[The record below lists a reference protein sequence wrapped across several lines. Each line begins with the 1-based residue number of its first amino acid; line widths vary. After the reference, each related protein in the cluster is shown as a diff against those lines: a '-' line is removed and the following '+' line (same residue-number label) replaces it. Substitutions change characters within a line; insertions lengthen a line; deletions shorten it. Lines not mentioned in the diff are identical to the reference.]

1 MRPPIA
7 LVCPAVALGI
17 LGTAAQVVLVRE
29 LLVAF
34 TGNEL
39 TIALTL
45 AVWVL
50 AVAAGS
56 LVFAKMSPS
65 RRPSAATIV
74 IITALAVPFQVVSI
88 RLLHA
93 AVSGVGEMLSPWI
106 MALLAL
112 AGASPPAVL
121 TGAAFVALAAGAAG
135 ATSERPLP
143 LVYGFEALGA
153 ALAGL
158 ALGAYL
164 LDAWNP
170 LAIVALAGLVG
181 LAGAWA
187 ALPAAAPR
195 RRAWPRKVVLAAA
208 AAVLL
213 VLIAG
218 SNRADWALRQAEWR
232 PLKLGLVTES
242 RYNCIVVASRDSIHH
257 FYETGAL
264 AFTIPDPMYAEESAH
279 IPLAY
284 HPGPHRVLVIGG
296 VGSGVIGEILKH
308 KCVIAVDYVEPDPVL
323 VSAIE
328 TFAPPGWLRGTLPG
342 LVGAYYG
349 DGREYVA
356 RTRSMYDVAIVCV
369 GSPTTLQVNR
379 YYTLEFLRSAERILD
394 RNGILA
400 LKIPVGGS
408 YLGPDAG
415 SLVATIVEAAR
426 KVFPN
431 VLVLPGEYVHI
442 LASPGLDLA
451 GQTGLVSE
459 RLARRRVEASY
470 VNQFVLWD
478 RLSPRRIAEVDSV
491 LAVYDSGV
499 ANSDL
504 RPVAFS
510 SAISIWQK
518 HFRGGGLVSRLSGS
532 LTSPRAGLL
541 LLAAGLVCAAAC
553 GLVRGARASFPDLL
567 ALYFVG
573 LTTMSTQIL
582 CILGYQIASGY
593 IYSRIAAIV
602 AAFMVGMGVAA
613 TLCGL
618 SRRIAS
624 QRWTS
629 YLAGLGLALSPMVVL
644 AALRRLGG
652 DPRQMPAGAADVVF
666 PAIALATGFL
676 GGLAFAQRSAA
687 MESRIP
693 AVSRRAALAYSADLA
708 GACVAGL
715 ATGLLMVPGLGM
727 AGTAYAI
734 SGAGLAALAV
744 VAIWKSTCLRCPP
757 R

>member
-1 MRPPIA
+1 M
-7 LVCPAVALGI
+7 
-17 LGTAAQVVLVRE
+17 
-29 LLVAF
+29 
-34 TGNEL
+34 
-39 TIALTL
+39 
-45 AVWVL
+45 
-50 AVAAGS
+50 
-56 LVFAKMSPS
+56 
-65 RRPSAATIV
+65 
-74 IITALAVPFQVVSI
+74 
-88 RLLHA
+88 
-93 AVSGVGEMLSPWI
+93 
-106 MALLAL
+106 
-112 AGASPPAVL
+112 
-121 TGAAFVALAAGAAG
+121 
-135 ATSERPLP
+135 
-143 LVYGFEALGA
+143 
-153 ALAGL
+153 
-158 ALGAYL
+158 
-164 LDAWNP
+164 
-170 LAIVALAGLVG
+170 
-181 LAGAWA
+181 
-187 ALPAAAPR
+187 
-195 RRAWPRKVVLAAA
+195 
-208 AAVLL
+208 
-213 VLIAG
+213 
-218 SNRADWALRQAEWR
+218 
-232 PLKLGLVTES
+232 
-242 RYNCIVVASRDSIHH
+242 
-257 FYETGAL
+257 
-264 AFTIPDPMYAEESAH
+264 
-279 IPLAY
+279 
-284 HPGPHRVLVIGG
+284 
-296 VGSGVIGEILKH
+296 
-308 KCVIAVDYVEPDPVL
+308 
-323 VSAIE
+323 
-328 TFAPPGWLRGTLPG
+328 
-342 LVGAYYG
+342 
-349 DGREYVA
+349 
-356 RTRSMYDVAIVCV
+356 
-369 GSPTTLQVNR
+369 
-379 YYTLEFLRSAERILD
+379 
-394 RNGILA
+394 
-400 LKIPVGGS
+400 
-408 YLGPDAG
+408 GPDAG

-491 LAVYDSGV
+491 LAVYNPGV

-504 RPVAFS
+504 RPMAFS

-573 LTTMSTQIL
+573 LTTMSTQVL

-618 SRRIAS
+618 SRRMAS
-624 QRWTS
+624 QRWSS

-652 DPRQMPAGAADVVF
+652 DPRQMAAGAADVVF
-666 PAIALATGFL
+666 PAIALATGAL

-744 VAIWKSTCLRCPP
+744 VAMWKSICLRCPP